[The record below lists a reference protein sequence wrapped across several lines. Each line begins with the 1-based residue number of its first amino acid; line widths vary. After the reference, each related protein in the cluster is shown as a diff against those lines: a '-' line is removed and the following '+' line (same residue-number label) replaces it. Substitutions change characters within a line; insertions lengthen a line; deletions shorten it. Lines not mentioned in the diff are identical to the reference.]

1 MKLQL
6 NAGDWATIALF
17 ALGTL
22 LGCYAEGERDAKAG
36 MSTSTTAAT
45 RSTSMRS
52 AAVAVELE

>member
-22 LGCYAEGERDAKAG
+22 LGCYASEREPKARAPA
-36 MSTSTTAAT
+36 STTTANPSSSART
-45 RSTSMRS
+45 AV
-52 AAVAVELE
+52 AAVGLD